1 MLHSFDD
8 DSDRLI
14 ESHVGPVS
22 DIPEQRHYLVL
33 VGTTT
38 IERQPA
44 SGANEFIAML

>member
-1 MLHSFDD
+1 MLHSFDN

-14 ESHVGPVS
+14 ESDMSTVS
-22 DIPEQRHYLVL
+22 DTREQRHYLVF

-44 SGANEFIAML
+44 SGANDLIAML